1 MSPMFHPSSARNG
14 LAILLQ
20 FSIDSNDNADDDD
33 GTMVQSALSLI
44 LI

>member
-20 FSIDSNDNADDDD
+20 FSIDSNDNADDD